1 MGPEAVVA
9 RRPAGMVEH
18 RFRSMGCEVAVLAPS
33 SRPDAE
39 QLTQEVF
46 ARWDARFSRFR
57 PDSELEGLNNAGGR
71 PFRASAP
78 MLTVL
83 GAALRAARATDGLFD
98 PLVGG
103 RMAELG
109 YERTYEQLP
118 AKRSASTLRDWRA
131 GAWREIVVDAEHETV
146 QLPLGYRVDLGGIAK
161 GMAVDAA
168 IEAMVIAGVPDV
180 AVSAGGDLAV
190 SGLPPGQESWMVA
203 IEDTPAETVVAIRQG
218 ALATSSVRRRR
229 WVVNDAE
236 RHHLLDPR
244 TGLPATGPIVQA
256 SVAAATCGQAEV
268 AAKMAILSDL
278 PGAIGR
284 LEQHRLAALLVM
296 SNGEAWRVGT
306 WH

>member
-1 MGPEAVVA
+1 
-9 RRPAGMVEH
+9 
-18 RFRSMGCEVAVLAPS
+18 VLT
-33 SRPDAE
+33 RD
-39 QLTQEVF
+39 VF
-46 ARWDARFSRFR
+46 AGWDARFSRFR
-57 PDSELEGLNNAGGR
+57 PDSELEALNNAGGR
-71 PFRASAP
+71 PFDASAP

-83 GAALRAARATDGLFD
+83 GAALWAARATDGLFD
-98 PLVGG
+98 PLLGG

-109 YERTYEQLP
+109 YDRTYEELP
-118 AKRSASTLRDWRA
+118 SERSASALPDWRA
-131 GAWREIVVDAEHETV
+131 RAWREIEVNAERQTV
-146 QLPLGYRVDLGGIAK
+146 RLPLGYRVDLGGIAK

-168 IEAMVIAGVPDV
+168 IEALVAAGVPYA

-190 SGLPPGQESWMVA
+190 SGLPPGQESWTVA
-203 IEDTPAETVVAIRQG
+203 IDDAPAETVVALRQG
-218 ALATSSVRRRR
+218 ALATSSVLHRR
-229 WVVNDAE
+229 WVVNGAE

-296 SNGEAWRVGT
+296 SSGEAWRVGT
-306 WH
+306 WC